1 MRNVTIVE
9 SNVEPN
15 KEHLWFY
22 NGKLKWFGPNGWE
35 DICVCK
41 SPSPSSTTTTTPK
54 PVVPPATTTTT
65 TSTAPGPGVATTPIG
80 MRVYNYMDATIDIIV
95 FGANSVNRYIP
106 ANGDVY
112 IEGVYPSTSG
122 GNITLYI
129 KVRGSGSSSP
139 DIQVNRLV
147 DVNIM
152 GEISGTSIEQFKSIL
167 NEGTIDIPYTGSDAL
182 HSISLVVSI
191 SDGDTTTTSSPIPGS
206 DVRFTNNT
214 NTDIQIYG
222 VLYNG
227 DTASPPM
234 QPGQTYIL
242 RYISDGVAVYNSPD
256 YRPFDSLK
264 ITAFRGKKQED
275 VPYITDTDTIVNGVM
290 YKFPE
295 GLSWE
300 EITEISIEGSIQGTG
315 TTSSTPTPNSI
326 KFTNMT
332 DVSLTL
338 TRVNGVDEGLASS
351 PIQPNQQYIL
361 VHNANDANTDSYIE
375 ICATSDASLPFS
387 FLEITAF
394 KDGGQGYNVPYE
406 HYQDAMEW
414 HYYKFSFKEL
424 IEKGF
429 TLVSINGNMSTPTT
443 TTSSTTTSSSTPA
456 PITEQQILVSNVFIG
471 EDGPTFG
478 ITMDNNINFDN
489 VVPSRLHSL
498 SPNASGIY
506 VTYTPSSRYLAVVS
520 PKTNGFKDTI
530 VATILVP
537 VDGSFEYE
545 SHTLYPINSM
555 DNESSKY
562 FLFDLSK
569 SPYVGTAAYSNPCV
583 KLHNYNS
590 HSISSIPPFIDG
602 NIPPFADEE

>member
-35 DICVCK
+35 EIYSQAL
-41 SPSPSSTTTTTPK
+41 SPTTTPK
-54 PVVPPATTTTT
+54 PVVPPATTTT

-80 MRVYNYMDATIDIIV
+80 MRVYNYMDATIDTIV

-106 ANGDVY
+106 ANGDIY

-129 KVRGSGSSSP
+129 KVRGSGSISP

-152 GEISGTSIEQFKSIL
+152 GEISGTSIEQYKSIL

-242 RYISDGVAVYNSPD
+242 RYISDGVAVYNSPN
-256 YRPFDSLK
+256 YMPFDSLK
-264 ITAFRGKKQED
+264 ITAFRGKVQED
-275 VPYITDTDTIVNGVM
+275 VPYIIDTDTIVNGAM

-338 TRVNGVDEGLASS
+338 TRVNGVDEGLQSP
-351 PIQPNQQYIL
+351 PIQPNHSTSL

-375 ICATSDASLPFS
+375 IYTTSDASLPFS

-406 HYQDAMEW
+406 HYQDAMEC

-424 IEKGF
+424 IEKGA
-429 TLVSINGNMSTPTT
+429 TTVSINGSISTPTT
-443 TTSSTTTSSSTPA
+443 TTTTTTTSSSTPA
-456 PITEQQILVSNVFIG
+456 PITEQEILVSNAFIG

-478 ITMDNNINFDN
+478 ITMDDNINFNN
-489 VVPSRLHSL
+489 VVPSRLESL
-498 SPNASGIY
+498 KPYMEGIY
-506 VTYTPSSRYLAVVS
+506 VNYTPSSRYLAVVS

-545 SHTLYPINSM
+545 SHTLYPINSRE
-555 DNESSKY
+555 DEINKEY
-562 FLFDLSK
+562 LFDLSK
-569 SPYVGTAAYSNPCV
+569 SPYVGTAAYSNPRV
-583 KLHNYNS
+583 ELHNYNS

>member
-35 DICVCK
+35 EIYSQAL
-41 SPSPSSTTTTTPK
+41 SPTTTPK
-54 PVVPPATTTTT
+54 PVVPPTT
-65 TSTAPGPGVATTPIG
+65 TSTAPGPGVDTTPIG
-80 MRVYNYMDATIDIIV
+80 VRVYNYMDVTIDTIV

-129 KVRGSGSSSP
+129 KARGSTSSGA
-139 DIQVNRLV
+139 QVNRLL

-152 GEISGTSIEQFKSIL
+152 GEISGTSIEQYKSIL

-191 SDGDTTTTSSPIPGS
+191 SSGDTTTTSSPIPGS

-275 VPYITDTDTIVNGVM
+275 VPYIIDTYTISGNGVM

-338 TRVNGVDEGLASS
+338 NRVNSVDEGLQPP

-375 ICATSDASLPFS
+375 IFATSESDVLPPFS
-387 FLEITAF
+387 FLKITAF
-394 KDGGQGYNVPYE
+394 KDGGQEYDVPYE
-406 HYQDAMEW
+406 HYQDAMGTNL
-414 HYYKFSFKEL
+414 YKFSFKEL

-429 TLVSINGNMSTPTT
+429 TTVSINGSLGNNTT
-443 TTSSTTTSSSTPA
+443 TTSTTSTDFSTLKLINNTGDTLNVTGYISVEGGIGSDIPPVPNGGSVFLLKTSRPEGINLHSVSNYRLGMIIDSEDKGELSTNSTTPYLDYIIPRSIFINANEIS
-456 PITEQQILVSNVFIG
+456 VYNV
-471 EDGPTFG
+471 D
-478 ITMDNNINFDN
+478 
-489 VVPSRLHSL
+489 
-498 SPNASGIY
+498 A
-506 VTYTPSSRYLAVVS
+506 
-520 PKTNGFKDTI
+520 
-530 VATILVP
+530 
-537 VDGSFEYE
+537 
-545 SHTLYPINSM
+545 
-555 DNESSKY
+555 
-562 FLFDLSK
+562 
-569 SPYVGTAAYSNPCV
+569 
-583 KLHNYNS
+583 
-590 HSISSIPPFIDG
+590 
-602 NIPPFADEE
+602 

>member
-35 DICVCK
+35 EIYSQAL
-41 SPSPSSTTTTTPK
+41 SPTTTPK
-54 PVVPPATTTTT
+54 PVVPPATTT

-80 MRVYNYMDATIDIIV
+80 MRVYNYMDATIDTIV
-95 FGANSVNRYIP
+95 FGANSVNRSIP
-106 ANGDVY
+106 ANEDIY
-112 IEGVYPSTSG
+112 IEGVYPSSSG
-122 GNITLYI
+122 GKITLYI
-129 KVRGSGSSSP
+129 KVRGSGSISP

-242 RYISDGVAVYNSPD
+242 RYISDGVAVYNSPN
-256 YRPFDSLK
+256 YMPFDSLK
-264 ITAFRGKKQED
+264 ITAFKGKKQED
-275 VPYITDTDTIVNGVM
+275 VPYIIDTDTIVSGVM

-326 KFTNMT
+326 KFTNNT
-332 DVSLTL
+332 DVALVIY
-338 TRVNGVDEGLASS
+338 RYNDVDGALNS
-351 PIQPNQQYIL
+351 PHIQPGQQYTL
-361 VHNANDANTDSYIE
+361 AHNANDAETGSYIE
-375 ICATSDASLPFS
+375 LHTASESDALLSFS
-387 FLEITAF
+387 FLKITAF
-394 KDGGQGYNVPYE
+394 NYEGQEFDVPYE
-406 HYQDAMEW
+406 HYQDAMGM
-414 HYYKFSFKEL
+414 YYYHFPFKEL
-424 IEKGF
+424 IEKGA
-429 TLVSINGNMSTPTT
+429 TIVSINGNISTPTT

-456 PITEQQILVSNVFIG
+456 PITEQEILVSNAFIG

-478 ITMDNNINFDN
+478 ITMDDNINFDN
-489 VVPSRLHSL
+489 VVPSRLHSI
-498 SPNASGIY
+498 SPNGSGIY

-530 VATILVP
+530 VATILVAAEP
-537 VDGSFEYE
+537 AGIYE

-569 SPYVGTAAYSNPCV
+569 SSYVGTAAHSNPTV
-583 KLHNYNS
+583 ELHNYNS
-590 HSISSIPPFIDG
+590 HTISSVPPFIDG
-602 NIPPFADEE
+602 SIPPFADEE

>member
-35 DICVCK
+35 EIYSQAL
-41 SPSPSSTTTTTPK
+41 SP
-54 PVVPPATTTTT
+54 TTTTT

-80 MRVYNYMDATIDIIV
+80 MRVYNYMDATIDTIV

-129 KVRGSGSSSP
+129 KVRDSGSISP

-167 NEGTIDIPYTGSDAL
+167 NESTIDIPYTGSDAL

-206 DVRFTNNT
+206 AVRFTNNT
-214 NTDIQIYG
+214 NTNIQIYG

-275 VPYITDTDTIVNGVM
+275 VPYIIDTDTISNGVM

-338 TRVNGVDEGLASS
+338 SRVNSVDEGLQPP

-375 ICATSDASLPFS
+375 IFATSESDVLPPFS
-387 FLEITAF
+387 FLKITAF
-394 KDGGQGYNVPYE
+394 KDGGQEYDVPYE
-406 HYQDAMEW
+406 HYQDAMGTNL
-414 HYYKFSFKEL
+414 YKFSFKEL

-429 TLVSINGNMSTPTT
+429 TTVSINGNISNPTT
-443 TTSSTTTSSSTPA
+443 TTTTTTSSSTPA
-456 PITEQQILVSNVFIG
+456 PITEQEILVSNAFIG

-478 ITMDNNINFDN
+478 ITMDDNINFNN
-489 VVPSRLHSL
+489 VVPSRLESL
-498 SPNASGIY
+498 EPYRSGIY
-506 VTYTPSSRYLAVVS
+506 VNYTPSSRYLAVVS

-530 VATILVP
+530 VATILVT
-537 VDGSFEYE
+537 VDGSFGYD
-545 SHTLYPINSM
+545 SHTLYPINSRE
-555 DNESSKY
+555 DEINKEY
-562 FLFDLSK
+562 LFDLSK

-583 KLHNYNS
+583 ELHNYNS
-590 HSISSIPPFIDG
+590 HSISTISPFIDG
-602 NIPPFADEE
+602 NIPPFADEK

>member
-35 DICVCK
+35 EIYSQAL
-41 SPSPSSTTTTTPK
+41 SPTTTPK
-54 PVVPPATTTTT
+54 PVVPPATTT

-80 MRVYNYMDATIDIIV
+80 MRVYNYMDATIDTTV
-95 FGANSVNRYIP
+95 FGANSVNRSIP
-106 ANGDVY
+106 ANEDIY
-112 IEGVYPSTSG
+112 IEGVYPSSSG
-122 GNITLYI
+122 GKITLCI
-129 KVRGSGSSSP
+129 KVRGSGSISP

-242 RYISDGVAVYNSPD
+242 RYISDGVAVYNSPN
-256 YRPFDSLK
+256 YMPFDSLK
-264 ITAFRGKKQED
+264 ITAFKGKKQED
-275 VPYITDTDTIVNGVM
+275 VPYIIDTIVSDVM

-326 KFTNMT
+326 KFTNNT
-332 DVSLTL
+332 DVALVIY
-338 TRVNGVDEGLASS
+338 RYNGVDGALNS
-351 PIQPNQQYIL
+351 PHIQPGQQYTL
-361 VHNANDANTDSYIE
+361 ARNANDAETGSYIE
-375 ICATSDASLPFS
+375 LHTASESDALLSFS
-387 FLEITAF
+387 FLKITAF
-394 KDGGQGYNVPYE
+394 NYEGQEFDVPYE
-406 HYQDAMEW
+406 HYQDAMGM
-414 HYYKFSFKEL
+414 YYYHFPFKEL
-424 IEKGF
+424 IEKGA
-429 TLVSINGNMSTPTT
+429 TIVSINGNISTPTT

-456 PITEQQILVSNVFIG
+456 PITEQEILVSNAFIG

-478 ITMDNNINFDN
+478 ITMDDNINFDN
-489 VVPSRLHSL
+489 VVPSRLHSI
-498 SPNASGIY
+498 SPNGSGIY

-530 VATILVP
+530 VATILVAAEP
-537 VDGSFEYE
+537 AGIYE

-569 SPYVGTAAYSNPCV
+569 SSYVGTAAHSNPTV
-583 KLHNYNS
+583 ELHNYNS
-590 HSISSIPPFIDG
+590 HTISSVPPFIDG
-602 NIPPFADEE
+602 SIPPFADEE

>member
-35 DICVCK
+35 EIYSQAL
-41 SPSPSSTTTTTPK
+41 SPTTTPK
-54 PVVPPATTTTT
+54 PVVPPATTTT

-80 MRVYNYMDATIDIIV
+80 MRVYNYMDAIIDIIV
-95 FGANSVNRYIP
+95 FGANSVSRPIP
-106 ANGDVY
+106 ANEDVY

-129 KVRGSGSSSP
+129 KVRDSGSISP

-182 HSISLVVSI
+182 HSISLVASI
-191 SDGDTTTTSSPIPGS
+191 SDGDTTTTTSSPIPGS

-242 RYISDGVAVYNSPD
+242 RYISNGVAVYNLPN
-256 YRPFDSLK
+256 YMPFDSLK

-275 VPYITDTDTIVNGVM
+275 VSYIIDTDTIVNGVM

-300 EITEISIEGSIQGTG
+300 EITEISIEGSVQGTG

-338 TRVNGVDEGLASS
+338 TKFNSVDDALQTP

-375 ICATSDASLPFS
+375 MLATSESDVLPPFDSLK
-387 FLEITAF
+387 ITAF
-394 KDGGQGYNVPYE
+394 KDGGQEYDVPYE
-406 HYQDAMEW
+406 HSQDAMGE
-414 HYYKFSFKEL
+414 HLYKFSFKEL

-429 TLVSINGNMSTPTT
+429 TTVSINGSLGNNTT
-443 TTSSTTTSSSTPA
+443 TTSTDFPTLKLINNTGDTLNVTGYIFVEGGIGSDIPPVPNGGSVFLLKTSRPEGINLHS
-456 PITEQQILVSNVFIG
+456 VSNYRLGMIIDSEDKGELSTNSTAPYLNYIIPRSIFINAN
-471 EDGPTFG
+471 E
-478 ITMDNNINFDN
+478 ISVYN
-489 VVPSRLHSL
+489 VD
-498 SPNASGIY
+498 A
-506 VTYTPSSRYLAVVS
+506 
-520 PKTNGFKDTI
+520 
-530 VATILVP
+530 
-537 VDGSFEYE
+537 
-545 SHTLYPINSM
+545 
-555 DNESSKY
+555 
-562 FLFDLSK
+562 
-569 SPYVGTAAYSNPCV
+569 
-583 KLHNYNS
+583 
-590 HSISSIPPFIDG
+590 
-602 NIPPFADEE
+602 

>member
-22 NGKLKWFGPNGWE
+22 NGRLKWFGPNGWE
-35 DICVCK
+35 EIYSQAL
-41 SPSPSSTTTTTPK
+41 SPTTTPK
-54 PVVPPATTTTT
+54 PVVPPATTT

-80 MRVYNYMDATIDIIV
+80 MRVYNYMDATIDTIV

-106 ANGDVY
+106 ANGDIY

-129 KVRGSGSSSP
+129 KARGSGSTSSGA
-139 DIQVNRLV
+139 QVNRFL

-152 GEISGTSIEQFKSIL
+152 GEISGTSIQQFKSIL

-191 SDGDTTTTSSPIPGS
+191 SDGDTTTTTSSPIPGS
-206 DVRFTNNT
+206 NVRFTNNT

-242 RYISDGVAVYNSPD
+242 RYISDGVAVYNSPN
-256 YRPFDSLK
+256 YSPFDSLK
-264 ITAFRGKKQED
+264 ITAFRGKVQED
-275 VPYITDTDTIVNGVM
+275 VPYIIDTDAISNGVM

-295 GLSWE
+295 GLSWV

-315 TTSSTPTPNSI
+315 TTSSTPTPNST
-326 KFTNMT
+326 KFTNNT
-332 DVSLTL
+332 DASLIL
-338 TRVNGVDEGLASS
+338 YRYNDVDGALDSP
-351 PIQPNQQYIL
+351 PIQPGQHYIL
-361 VHNANDANTDSYIE
+361 VHNNNDAETDSYIE
-375 ICATSDASLPFS
+375 LRTASESDILLPFS
-387 FLEITAF
+387 SLKITAF
-394 KDGGQGYNVPYE
+394 NYEGQEFDVPYE
-406 HYQDAMEW
+406 HNQDAMGQ
-414 HYYKFSFKEL
+414 HLYRVSFKEL
-424 IEKGF
+424 IEKGA
-429 TLVSINGNMSTPTT
+429 TTVSINGSISTPTT
-443 TTSSTTTSSSTPA
+443 TTTTTTTSSSTPA
-456 PITEQQILVSNVFIG
+456 PITEQEILVSNDFIG

-478 ITMDNNINFDN
+478 ITMDDNINFNN
-489 VVPSRLHSL
+489 VVPSRLESL
-498 SPNASGIY
+498 EPYREGIY

-583 KLHNYNS
+583 ELHNYNS

>member
-35 DICVCK
+35 EIYSQAL
-41 SPSPSSTTTTTPK
+41 SPTTTPK
-54 PVVPPATTTTT
+54 PVVPPATTT

-80 MRVYNYMDATIDIIV
+80 MRVYNYMDAIIDIIV
-95 FGANSVNRYIP
+95 FGANSASRPIP

-129 KVRGSGSSSP
+129 KVRDSGSISP

-191 SDGDTTTTSSPIPGS
+191 SDGDTTTTTSSPIPGS

-242 RYISDGVAVYNSPD
+242 RYISNGVAVYNSPN
-256 YRPFDSLK
+256 YMPFNSLK

-275 VPYITDTDTIVNGVM
+275 VSYIIDTDTIVNGVM

-326 KFTNMT
+326 KFTNNT
-332 DVSLTL
+332 NVPLTL
-338 TRVNGVDEGLASS
+338 TRYNDVDVALQHSS
-351 PIQPNQQYIL
+351 IQPNQQCIL
-361 VHNANDANTDSYIE
+361 VHNANDVNTDSHIE
-375 ICATSDASLPFS
+375 IFATSESDILPPFS
-387 FLEITAF
+387 FLKITAF
-394 KDGGQGYNVPYE
+394 KDGGQEYDVPYE
-406 HYQDAMEW
+406 HGQDAMGE
-414 HYYKFSFKEL
+414 HLYTFSFKEL

-429 TLVSINGNMSTPTT
+429 TTVSINGNISNPTT
-443 TTSSTTTSSSTPA
+443 TTTTTTSSSTPT
-456 PITEQQILVSNVFIG
+456 PITEQEILVSNAFIG

-478 ITMDNNINFDN
+478 ITMDDNINFNN
-489 VVPSRLHSL
+489 VVPSRLQSL
-498 SPNASGIY
+498 EPYREGIY
-506 VTYTPSSRYLAVVS
+506 VNYTPSSRYLAVVS

-545 SHTLYPINSM
+545 SHTLYPINSR
-555 DNESSKY
+555 DDEINKEY
-562 FLFDLSK
+562 LFDLSK
-569 SPYVGTAAYSNPCV
+569 SPYVGTAAYSNPRV
-583 KLHNYNS
+583 RLYNYNS

-602 NIPPFADEE
+602 NIPPFADEK

>member
-35 DICVCK
+35 EIYSQAL
-41 SPSPSSTTTTTPK
+41 SPTTTPK
-54 PVVPPATTTTT
+54 PVVPPATTTT

-80 MRVYNYMDATIDIIV
+80 MRVYNYMDATIDTIV

-106 ANGDVY
+106 ANGDIY

-129 KVRGSGSSSP
+129 KVRGSGSISP
-139 DIQVNRLV
+139 DIQVNRFV

-214 NTDIQIYG
+214 NTDILIYG

-242 RYISDGVAVYNSPD
+242 RYISDGVAVYNSPN
-256 YRPFDSLK
+256 YMPFDSLK
-264 ITAFRGKKQED
+264 ITAFRGKVQED
-275 VPYITDTDTIVNGVM
+275 VPYIIDTDTIVNGAM

-338 TRVNGVDEGLASS
+338 TRVNGVDEGLQSP
-351 PIQPNQQYIL
+351 PIQPNHSTSL

-375 ICATSDASLPFS
+375 IYTTSDASLPFS

-406 HYQDAMEW
+406 HYQDAMEC

-424 IEKGF
+424 IEKGA
-429 TLVSINGNMSTPTT
+429 TTVSINGSISTPTT
-443 TTSSTTTSSSTPA
+443 TTTTTTTSSSTPA
-456 PITEQQILVSNVFIG
+456 PITEQEILVSNAFIG

-478 ITMDNNINFDN
+478 ITMDDNINFNN
-489 VVPSRLHSL
+489 VVPSRLESL
-498 SPNASGIY
+498 KPYMEGIY
-506 VTYTPSSRYLAVVS
+506 VNYTPSSRYLAVVS

-545 SHTLYPINSM
+545 SHTLYPINSRE
-555 DNESSKY
+555 DEINKEY
-562 FLFDLSK
+562 LFDLSK
-569 SPYVGTAAYSNPCV
+569 SPYVGTAAYSNPRV
-583 KLHNYNS
+583 ELHNYNS

>member
-35 DICVCK
+35 EIYSQAL
-41 SPSPSSTTTTTPK
+41 SP
-54 PVVPPATTTTT
+54 TTT

-80 MRVYNYMDATIDIIV
+80 MRVYNYVDATIDIIV

-106 ANGDVY
+106 ANEDVY

-129 KVRGSGSSSP
+129 EVRGSGSISP
-139 DIQVNRLV
+139 DIQVNRLI

-152 GEISGTSIEQFKSIL
+152 GEISGTSIEQFTSIL
-167 NEGTIDIPYTGSDAL
+167 NRDTIDIPYTGSDAL

-191 SDGDTTTTSSPIPGS
+191 SDRGTTTTSCPIPGS

-242 RYISDGVAVYNSPD
+242 RYISNGVAVYNSPD

-351 PIQPNQQYIL
+351 PIQPNHSTSL

-375 ICATSDASLPFS
+375 IHTASDASLPFS

-429 TLVSINGNMSTPTT
+429 TTVSINGSLENNTT
-443 TTSSTTTSSSTPA
+443 TTSTDFPTLKLINNT
-456 PITEQQILVSNVFIG
+456 G
-471 EDGPTFG
+471 E
-478 ITMDNNINFDN
+478 I
-489 VVPSRLHSL
+489 H
-498 SPNASGIY
+498 
-506 VTYTPSSRYLAVVS
+506 
-520 PKTNGFKDTI
+520 
-530 VATILVP
+530 
-537 VDGSFEYE
+537 
-545 SHTLYPINSM
+545 
-555 DNESSKY
+555 
-562 FLFDLSK
+562 
-569 SPYVGTAAYSNPCV
+569 
-583 KLHNYNS
+583 
-590 HSISSIPPFIDG
+590 
-602 NIPPFADEE
+602 

>member
-35 DICVCK
+35 EIYSQAL
-41 SPSPSSTTTTTPK
+41 SPTTTPK
-54 PVVPPATTTTT
+54 PVVPPATTTT

-80 MRVYNYMDATIDIIV
+80 MRVYNYMDAIIDIIV
-95 FGANSVNRYIP
+95 FGANSVSRPIS
-106 ANGDVY
+106 ANEDVH

-129 KVRGSGSSSP
+129 KVRDSGSISP
-139 DIQVNRLV
+139 DIQVNRFV

-152 GEISGTSIEQFKSIL
+152 DEISGTSIEQFKSIL

-191 SDGDTTTTSSPIPGS
+191 SDGDTTTTTSSPIPGS

-242 RYISDGVAVYNSPD
+242 RYISDGVAVYNSPN
-256 YRPFDSLK
+256 YMPFDSLK

-275 VPYITDTDTIVNGVM
+275 VSYIIDTDTIVNGVM

-300 EITEISIEGSIQGTG
+300 EITEISIEGSVQGTG

-338 TRVNGVDEGLASS
+338 TKFNSVDEALQTP

-375 ICATSDASLPFS
+375 MLATSESDVLPPFDSLK
-387 FLEITAF
+387 ITAF
-394 KDGGQGYNVPYE
+394 KDGGQEYDVPYE
-406 HYQDAMEW
+406 HSQDAMGE
-414 HYYKFSFKEL
+414 HLYKFSFKEL

-429 TLVSINGNMSTPTT
+429 TTVSINGSLGNNTTT
-443 TTSSTTTSSSTPA
+443 TTSTDFPTLKLINNTGDTLNVTGYIFVEGGIGSDIPPVPNGGSVFLLKTSRPEGINLRSVSNYRLGMIIDSEDKGELSTNSTTPYLNYIIPRSIFINANEIS
-456 PITEQQILVSNVFIG
+456 VYNV
-471 EDGPTFG
+471 D
-478 ITMDNNINFDN
+478 
-489 VVPSRLHSL
+489 
-498 SPNASGIY
+498 A
-506 VTYTPSSRYLAVVS
+506 
-520 PKTNGFKDTI
+520 
-530 VATILVP
+530 
-537 VDGSFEYE
+537 
-545 SHTLYPINSM
+545 
-555 DNESSKY
+555 
-562 FLFDLSK
+562 
-569 SPYVGTAAYSNPCV
+569 
-583 KLHNYNS
+583 
-590 HSISSIPPFIDG
+590 
-602 NIPPFADEE
+602 

>member
-22 NGKLKWFGPNGWE
+22 NGRLKWFGPNGWE
-35 DICVCK
+35 EIYSQAL
-41 SPSPSSTTTTTPK
+41 SPTTTPK
-54 PVVPPATTTTT
+54 PVVPPATTT

-80 MRVYNYMDATIDIIV
+80 MRVYNYMDATIDTIV

-129 KVRGSGSSSP
+129 KVRDSGSISP

-214 NTDIQIYG
+214 NTNIQIYG

-242 RYISDGVAVYNSPD
+242 RYISDGVAVYNSPN
-256 YRPFDSLK
+256 YMPFDSLK
-264 ITAFRGKKQED
+264 ITAFKGKKQEE
-275 VPYITDTDTIVNGVM
+275 VLYIIDTDTIVNGVM

-300 EITEISIEGSIQGTG
+300 EITEISIEGSILGTG
-315 TTSSTPTPNSI
+315 TTSSSTPIPNSI

-332 DVSLTL
+332 DVQLTL
-338 TRVNGVDEGLASS
+338 TRVNGVDEGLQPS
-351 PIQPNQQYIL
+351 PIQPNQQCIL

-375 ICATSDASLPFS
+375 IYATYDASLPFS

-394 KDGGQGYNVPYE
+394 KDGGQRYNVPYE

-429 TLVSINGNMSTPTT
+429 TLVSINGNIPTPTT

-456 PITEQQILVSNVFIG
+456 PITEQEILVSNIFIG

-478 ITMDNNINFDN
+478 ITMDNNTNFNN
-489 VVPSRLHSL
+489 VVPSRLQTL
-498 SPNASGIY
+498 ENGRETY

-569 SPYVGTAAYSNPCV
+569 SPYVGTAAYSNPRV
-583 KLHNYNS
+583 ELHNYNS

>member
-35 DICVCK
+35 EIYSQAL
-41 SPSPSSTTTTTPK
+41 SPTTTPK
-54 PVVPPATTTTT
+54 PVVPPATTTTTT

-106 ANGDVY
+106 ANEDVY

-129 KVRGSGSSSP
+129 KVRGSGSISP
-139 DIQVNRLV
+139 DIQVNRLI

-191 SDGDTTTTSSPIPGS
+191 SDGDTTTTTSSPIPGS

-242 RYISDGVAVYNSPD
+242 RYISDGIAVYNSPN

-264 ITAFRGKKQED
+264 IIAFRGKKQED
-275 VPYITDTDTIVNGVM
+275 VPYIIDTDTVVDGVM

-300 EITEISIEGSIQGTG
+300 EITEISIEGSVQGTG

-326 KFTNMT
+326 KFTNNT
-332 DVSLTL
+332 DASLTL
-338 TRVNGVDEGLASS
+338 TRVNSVDDGLQPP

-361 VHNANDANTDSYIE
+361 VHNANDANTDSYVE
-375 ICATSDASLPFS
+375 IFATPESDVLPPFS
-387 FLEITAF
+387 SLKITAF
-394 KDGGQGYNVPYE
+394 NNEGQEYDVPYE
-406 HYQDAMEW
+406 HDQDAIGI
-414 HYYKFSFKEL
+414 YLYQFSLKEL
-424 IEKGF
+424 INKRVTKVFIYGSLEG
-429 TLVSINGNMSTPTT
+429 TT
-443 TTSSTTTSSSTPA
+443 TTSTTTSPPPKTIGLSNQVYPNTTLGVV
-456 PITEQQILVSNVFIG
+456 ITANNL
-471 EDGPTFG
+471 
-478 ITMDNNINFDN
+478 NNIS
-489 VVPSRLHSL
+489 PSELQSIQPG
-498 SPNASGIY
+498 S
-506 VTYTPSSRYLAVVS
+506 YTSIDDYPTLTRKYLAVVR
-520 PKTNGFKDTI
+520 PKNSNYSKEAI
-530 VATILVP
+530 VAEIVP
-537 VDGSFEYE
+537 VGTDYGEGQYS
-545 SHTLYPINSM
+545 LYPIETRE
-555 DNESSKY
+555 DDSSKS

-569 SPYVGTAAYSNPCV
+569 KPVDTPYIEQVNLYS
-583 KLHNYNS
+583 YNS
-590 HSISSIPPFIDG
+590 ITVSTIPPFIDG
-602 NIPPFADEE
+602 NIPPLADEK

>member
-35 DICVCK
+35 EIYSQAL
-41 SPSPSSTTTTTPK
+41 SPTTTPK
-54 PVVPPATTTTT
+54 PVVPPTTTT

-106 ANGDVY
+106 ANGDIY

-129 KVRGSGSSSP
+129 KVRGSGSISP
-139 DIQVNRLV
+139 DIQVNRFV

-242 RYISDGVAVYNSPD
+242 RYISDGVAVYDSPN
-256 YRPFDSLK
+256 YMPFDSLK
-264 ITAFRGKKQED
+264 ITAFRGKVQED
-275 VPYITDTDTIVNGVM
+275 VPYIIDTDTIVNGAM

-338 TRVNGVDEGLASS
+338 TRVNGVDEGLQPP
-351 PIQPNQQYIL
+351 PIQPNHSTSL

-375 ICATSDASLPFS
+375 IYTTSDASLPFS

-394 KDGGQGYNVPYE
+394 KDGGQRYNVPYG

-424 IEKGF
+424 IEKGA
-429 TLVSINGNMSTPTT
+429 TTVSINGSISTPTT
-443 TTSSTTTSSSTPA
+443 TTTTTTTSSSTPA
-456 PITEQQILVSNVFIG
+456 PITEQEILVSNAFIG

-478 ITMDNNINFDN
+478 ITMDDNINFNN
-489 VVPSRLHSL
+489 VVPSRLESL
-498 SPNASGIY
+498 EPYREGIY
-506 VTYTPSSRYLAVVS
+506 VNYTPSSRYLAVVS

-569 SPYVGTAAYSNPCV
+569 SPYVGTAAYSNPRV
-583 KLHNYNS
+583 ELHNYNS

>member
-35 DICVCK
+35 EIYSQAL
-41 SPSPSSTTTTTPK
+41 SPTTTPK
-54 PVVPPATTTTT
+54 PVVPPATTT

-80 MRVYNYMDATIDIIV
+80 MRVYNYMDAIIDIIV
-95 FGANSVNRYIP
+95 FGANSVSRPIP

-129 KVRGSGSSSP
+129 KVRDSGSISP

-191 SDGDTTTTSSPIPGS
+191 SDGDVTTTTTTTTTSS
-206 DVRFTNNT
+206 
-214 NTDIQIYG
+214 
-222 VLYNG
+222 
-227 DTASPPM
+227 
-234 QPGQTYIL
+234 
-242 RYISDGVAVYNSPD
+242 
-256 YRPFDSLK
+256 
-264 ITAFRGKKQED
+264 
-275 VPYITDTDTIVNGVM
+275 
-290 YKFPE
+290 
-295 GLSWE
+295 
-300 EITEISIEGSIQGTG
+300 
-315 TTSSTPTPNSI
+315 TTTTSTPTPNSI
-326 KFTNMT
+326 KFTNNT
-332 DVSLTL
+332 DASLIL
-338 TRVNGVDEGLASS
+338 YRYNDVDGALNSP
-351 PIQPNQQYIL
+351 PIQPGQHYIL
-361 VHNANDANTDSYIE
+361 VHNNNDAETDSYIE
-375 ICATSDASLPFS
+375 LYTASESDILLPFS
-387 FLEITAF
+387 SLKITAF
-394 KDGGQGYNVPYE
+394 NDEGQEFDVPYE
-406 HYQDAMEW
+406 HDQDAMGQ
-414 HYYKFSFKEL
+414 HLYRVSFKEL
-424 IEKGF
+424 IEKGA
-429 TLVSINGNMSTPTT
+429 TIVSINGSISTPTT

-456 PITEQQILVSNVFIG
+456 PITEQEILVSNAFIG

-478 ITMDNNINFDN
+478 ITMDDNINFDN
-489 VVPSRLHSL
+489 VVPSRLQSL
-498 SPNASGIY
+498 EPYREGIY
-506 VTYTPSSRYLAVVS
+506 VNYTPSSRYLAVVS

-530 VATILVP
+530 VATISVP
-537 VDGSFEYE
+537 ADGGFEYTG
-545 SHTLYPINSM
+545 HTLYPINSM

-583 KLHNYNS
+583 RLYNYSS
-590 HSISSIPPFIDG
+590 HTISSVPPFIDG

>member
-35 DICVCK
+35 EIYSQAL
-41 SPSPSSTTTTTPK
+41 SPTTTPK
-54 PVVPPATTTTT
+54 PVVPPATTTT

-106 ANGDVY
+106 ANGDAY

-129 KVRGSGSSSP
+129 KVRGSGSISP
-139 DIQVNRLV
+139 DIQVNRVV

-182 HSISLVVSI
+182 HSICLVASI
-191 SDGDTTTTSSPIPGS
+191 SDGDTTTTTSSPIPGS

-222 VLYNG
+222 VWYNE

-242 RYISDGVAVYNSPD
+242 RYISDGVAVHNSPN

-264 ITAFRGKKQED
+264 ITAFRGKKQEE
-275 VPYITDTDTIVNGVM
+275 VPYIIDTDSIANGVT

-315 TTSSTPTPNSI
+315 TTSSIPRPDPAASTTSTP
-326 KFTNMT
+326 K
-332 DVSLTL
+332 
-338 TRVNGVDEGLASS
+338 
-351 PIQPNQQYIL
+351 
-361 VHNANDANTDSYIE
+361 
-375 ICATSDASLPFS
+375 
-387 FLEITAF
+387 
-394 KDGGQGYNVPYE
+394 
-406 HYQDAMEW
+406 
-414 HYYKFSFKEL
+414 
-424 IEKGF
+424 
-429 TLVSINGNMSTPTT
+429 PTT
-443 TTSSTTTSSSTPA
+443 TTSSTPIPNSIQFKNKTNVSLILSEVNAGNGASVSPPILPNGDYILGPRNDDAYIYTVPDQVPFNSLEITAFKVTGESLNVPYESEVQSNSSTWYKFSFKGLVDNEAIEAIIKGYVVKVYNETYPDTTLAIAITGNHLNNFSPSEIHYSCDFTNSINIEPPTPA
-456 PITEQQILVSNVFIG
+456 KK
-471 EDGPTFG
+471 
-478 ITMDNNINFDN
+478 
-489 VVPSRLHSL
+489 
-498 SPNASGIY
+498 
-506 VTYTPSSRYLAVVS
+506 YLAVVR
-520 PKTNGFKDTI
+520 PKTSNSKDTI
-530 VATILVP
+530 VAEIKFNA
-537 VDGSFEYE
+537 SYE
-545 SHTLYPINSM
+545 AQYSLYPIETTEDELN
-555 DNESSKY
+555 KL
-562 FLFDLSK
+562 FLFDLSTRI
-569 SPYVGTAAYSNPCV
+569 SDMPSIDLISLYD
-583 KLHNYNS
+583 YNS
-590 HSISSIPPFIDG
+590 HTISTIPPFVDG

>member
-35 DICVCK
+35 EIYSQAL
-41 SPSPSSTTTTTPK
+41 SP
-54 PVVPPATTTTT
+54 TTT
-65 TSTAPGPGVATTPIG
+65 TSTAPGPGVATPIG
-80 MRVYNYMDATIDIIV
+80 MRVYNYMDATIDTIV

-106 ANGDVY
+106 ANGDAY

-129 KVRGSGSSSP
+129 KVRGSGSISP
-139 DIQVNRLV
+139 DIQVNRLI

-191 SDGDTTTTSSPIPGS
+191 SDGDTTTTTSSPIPGS

-214 NTDIQIYG
+214 NTDIQICG

-242 RYISDGVAVYNSPD
+242 RYISNGVAVYNSPN
-256 YRPFDSLK
+256 YRPFDYLK
-264 ITAFRGKKQED
+264 IIAFRGKKQED
-275 VPYITDTDTIVNGVM
+275 VPYIIDTDTIANGVM

-300 EITEISIEGSIQGTG
+300 EITEISIEGSTQGTG

-338 TRVNGVDEGLASS
+338 TKFNSVDKALQTP

-361 VHNANDANTDSYIE
+361 VYNANDANTDSYIE
-375 ICATSDASLPFS
+375 MLATSESDVLPPFDSLK
-387 FLEITAF
+387 ITAF
-394 KDGGQGYNVPYE
+394 KDGGQEYDVPYE
-406 HYQDAMEW
+406 HSQDAMGE
-414 HYYKFSFKEL
+414 HLYKFSFKEL

-429 TLVSINGNMSTPTT
+429 TTVSINGSLGNNTT
-443 TTSSTTTSSSTPA
+443 TTSTTSTGFPTLKLINNTGDTLNVTGYIFVEGGIGSDIPPVPNGGSVFLLKTSRPEGIGLHSVSNYRLGMIIDGEDKGELSTYSTTPYLNYIIPRSIFINANEIS
-456 PITEQQILVSNVFIG
+456 VYNV
-471 EDGPTFG
+471 D
-478 ITMDNNINFDN
+478 
-489 VVPSRLHSL
+489 
-498 SPNASGIY
+498 A
-506 VTYTPSSRYLAVVS
+506 
-520 PKTNGFKDTI
+520 
-530 VATILVP
+530 
-537 VDGSFEYE
+537 
-545 SHTLYPINSM
+545 
-555 DNESSKY
+555 
-562 FLFDLSK
+562 
-569 SPYVGTAAYSNPCV
+569 
-583 KLHNYNS
+583 
-590 HSISSIPPFIDG
+590 
-602 NIPPFADEE
+602 

>member
-1 MRNVTIVE
+1 MDVTI
-9 SNVEPN
+9 
-15 KEHLWFY
+15 
-22 NGKLKWFGPNGWE
+22 
-35 DICVCK
+35 D
-41 SPSPSSTTTTTPK
+41 T
-54 PVVPPATTTTT
+54 
-65 TSTAPGPGVATTPIG
+65 
-80 MRVYNYMDATIDIIV
+80 IV

-129 KVRGSGSSSP
+129 KARGSGSTSSGA
-139 DIQVNRLV
+139 QVNRFL

-227 DTASPPM
+227 STASPPM

-242 RYISDGVAVYNSPD
+242 RYISDGVAVYNSPN
-256 YRPFDSLK
+256 YMPFDSLK
-264 ITAFRGKKQED
+264 ITAF
-275 VPYITDTDTIVNGVM
+275 
-290 YKFPE
+290 
-295 GLSWE
+295 
-300 EITEISIEGSIQGTG
+300 
-315 TTSSTPTPNSI
+315 
-326 KFTNMT
+326 
-332 DVSLTL
+332 
-338 TRVNGVDEGLASS
+338 
-351 PIQPNQQYIL
+351 
-361 VHNANDANTDSYIE
+361 
-375 ICATSDASLPFS
+375 
-387 FLEITAF
+387 
-394 KDGGQGYNVPYE
+394 KDGGQEYDVPYE
-406 HYQDAMEW
+406 HYQDAMETSL
-414 HYYKFSFKEL
+414 YKFSFKEL

-429 TLVSINGNMSTPTT
+429 TTVSINGNISNPTT
-443 TTSSTTTSSSTPA
+443 TTTTTTSSSTPT

-489 VVPSRLHSL
+489 VAPSRLHSL

-569 SPYVGTAAYSNPCV
+569 SPYVGTAAYSNPRV
-583 KLHNYNS
+583 ELHNYNS

-602 NIPPFADEE
+602 NIPPFADEK

>member
-35 DICVCK
+35 EIYSQAL
-41 SPSPSSTTTTTPK
+41 SPTTTPK
-54 PVVPPATTTTT
+54 PVVPPATT
-65 TSTAPGPGVATTPIG
+65 
-80 MRVYNYMDATIDIIV
+80 
-95 FGANSVNRYIP
+95 
-106 ANGDVY
+106 
-112 IEGVYPSTSG
+112 
-122 GNITLYI
+122 
-129 KVRGSGSSSP
+129 
-139 DIQVNRLV
+139 
-147 DVNIM
+147 
-152 GEISGTSIEQFKSIL
+152 
-167 NEGTIDIPYTGSDAL
+167 
-182 HSISLVVSI
+182 
-191 SDGDTTTTSSPIPGS
+191 SSPIPGT

-214 NTDIQIYG
+214 NTNIQIYG

-242 RYISDGVAVYNSPD
+242 RYISDGIAVYNSPN
-256 YRPFDSLK
+256 YMPFDSLK
-264 ITAFRGKKQED
+264 ITAFKGKKQEE
-275 VPYITDTDTIVNGVM
+275 VLYIIDTDAIVNGVM

-300 EITEISIEGSIQGTG
+300 EITEISIEGSILGTG
-315 TTSSTPTPNSI
+315 TTSFTPTPNSI

-332 DVSLTL
+332 DVQLTL
-338 TRVNGVDEGLASS
+338 TRVNGVDEGLQPS

-375 ICATSDASLPFS
+375 IYATSDASLPFS

-429 TLVSINGNMSTPTT
+429 TLVSINGNISTPTT

-456 PITEQQILVSNVFIG
+456 PITEQEILVSNIFIG

-478 ITMDNNINFDN
+478 ITMDDNTNFNN
-489 VVPSRLHSL
+489 VVPSRLQTL
-498 SPNASGIY
+498 ENGRETY

-555 DNESSKY
+555 DSEPSKY

-569 SPYVGTAAYSNPCV
+569 SPYVGTAAYSNPRV
-583 KLHNYNS
+583 ELHNYNS

>member
-35 DICVCK
+35 EIYSQAL
-41 SPSPSSTTTTTPK
+41 SPTTTPK
-54 PVVPPATTTTT
+54 PVVPPTTT

-80 MRVYNYMDATIDIIV
+80 MRVYNYMDATIDTIV

-106 ANGDVY
+106 ANGDIY

-129 KVRGSGSSSP
+129 KVRGSGSISP
-139 DIQVNRLV
+139 DIQVNRFV

-152 GEISGTSIEQFKSIL
+152 GEISGTSIEQYKSIL

-242 RYISDGVAVYNSPD
+242 RYISDGVAVYNSPN
-256 YRPFDSLK
+256 YMPFDSLK
-264 ITAFRGKKQED
+264 ITAFRGKVQED
-275 VPYITDTDTIVNGVM
+275 VSYIIDTDTIVNGAM

-315 TTSSTPTPNSI
+315 TTSSTPRPDPS
-326 KFTNMT
+326 
-332 DVSLTL
+332 
-338 TRVNGVDEGLASS
+338 
-351 PIQPNQQYIL
+351 
-361 VHNANDANTDSYIE
+361 
-375 ICATSDASLPFS
+375 ATS
-387 FLEITAF
+387 T
-394 KDGGQGYNVPYE
+394 
-406 HYQDAMEW
+406 
-414 HYYKFSFKEL
+414 
-424 IEKGF
+424 
-429 TLVSINGNMSTPTT
+429 TSTPKPTT
-443 TTSSTTTSSSTPA
+443 TTSSTPIPNSIRFTNKTNTSLSLSQVNAGNGASVSPPILSDGTYILGLFNDDAYIIVEPSPVPFNHLEITALTNAGESLNVPYESEVHSNGGTWYKFSFKKLVDNGVIEVIIKGYVVKVYNETYPDTTLA
-456 PITEQQILVSNVFIG
+456 IAIT
-471 EDGPTFG
+471 
-478 ITMDNNINFDN
+478 DNHLN
-489 VVPSRLHSL
+489 SL
-498 SPNASGIY
+498 SPSEIHYSCDFGGTINIQPP
-506 VTYTPSSRYLAVVS
+506 TPTKKYLAVIR
-520 PKTNGFKDTI
+520 PKTSNSKDTI
-530 VATILVP
+530 VAEIEF
-537 VDGSFEYE
+537 DGSYDGEY
-545 SHTLYPINSM
+545 SLYPIETT
-555 DNESSKY
+555 ESESNKS
-562 FLFDLSK
+562 FLFDLSTRI
-569 SPYVGTAAYSNPCV
+569 SDIPSIALISLYD
-583 KLHNYNS
+583 YNS
-590 HSISSIPPFIDG
+590 HTISTIPPFVDG
-602 NIPPFADEE
+602 NTPPFADEK

>member
-1 MRNVTIVE
+1 
-9 SNVEPN
+9 
-15 KEHLWFY
+15 
-22 NGKLKWFGPNGWE
+22 
-35 DICVCK
+35 
-41 SPSPSSTTTTTPK
+41 
-54 PVVPPATTTTT
+54 
-65 TSTAPGPGVATTPIG
+65 
-80 MRVYNYMDATIDIIV
+80 MRVYNYMDVTIDTIV

-129 KVRGSGSSSP
+129 KVRDSGSISP

-191 SDGDTTTTSSPIPGS
+191 SDGDTTTTTSSPIPGS

-214 NTDIQIYG
+214 NTNIQIYG

-242 RYISDGVAVYNSPD
+242 RYISDGVAVYNSPN
-256 YRPFDSLK
+256 YMPFDSLK
-264 ITAFRGKKQED
+264 ITAFRGKVQED
-275 VPYITDTDTIVNGVM
+275 VSYIIDTDAIVNGAM

-338 TRVNGVDEGLASS
+338 TRVNGVDEGLQSP
-351 PIQPNQQYIL
+351 PIQPNHSTSL

-375 ICATSDASLPFS
+375 ITTSDAPLPFS

-394 KDGGQGYNVPYE
+394 KDGGQRYNVPYE

-424 IEKGF
+424 IEKGA
-429 TLVSINGNMSTPTT
+429 TTVSISGSISTPTT
-443 TTSSTTTSSSTPA
+443 TTTTTTTSSSTPA
-456 PITEQQILVSNVFIG
+456 PITEQEILVSNAFIG

-478 ITMDNNINFDN
+478 ITMDNNTNFNN
-489 VVPSRLHSL
+489 VVPSRLQSL
-498 SPNASGIY
+498 EPYREGIY
-506 VTYTPSSRYLAVVS
+506 VNYTPSSRYLAVVS

-569 SPYVGTAAYSNPCV
+569 SPYVGTAAYSNPRV